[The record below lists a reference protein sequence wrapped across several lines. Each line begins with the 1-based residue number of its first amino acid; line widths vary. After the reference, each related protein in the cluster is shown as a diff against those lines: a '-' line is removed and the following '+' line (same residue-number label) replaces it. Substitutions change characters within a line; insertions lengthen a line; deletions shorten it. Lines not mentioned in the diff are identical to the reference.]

1 MSREQPSDSSAHQPS
16 KAELEENVSI
26 DATPEALAWA
36 ITRGGAE
43 RSRTSVETATAE
55 QENAKEPTQE
65 EGIQMPDNHI
75 AESAARTP
83 TPNEMLLELIQLGYI
98 VPAHDAYCQP
108 IMPSAYQTVPSCMTA
123 DSIPAHF
130 GSDGT

>member
-1 MSREQPSDSSAHQPS
+1 MVRDSKVAPATHQPRN
-16 KAELEENVSI
+16 AELEEDVTI

-43 RSRTSVETATAE
+43 RNRTSTETATAE
-55 QENAKEPTQE
+55 QENAIEPPQE

-75 AESAARTP
+75 AESATRTP

-98 VPAHDAYCQP
+98 VPAHDAYYQP
-108 IMPSAYQTVPSCMTA
+108 IMPSAYHTVPSFTTA
-123 DSIPAHF
+123 DSIPAPF
-130 GSDGT
+130 ESDGT

>member
-1 MSREQPSDSSAHQPS
+1 MDRDSKVDPAAHQPS
-16 KAELEENVSI
+16 KTELEEDVSI

-98 VPAHDAYCQP
+98 VPAHDAYHQP
-108 IMPSAYQTVPSCMTA
+108 IMPSAYQTVPSFTTA
-123 DSIPAHF
+123 DSIPAHSE
-130 GSDGT
+130 SDGT